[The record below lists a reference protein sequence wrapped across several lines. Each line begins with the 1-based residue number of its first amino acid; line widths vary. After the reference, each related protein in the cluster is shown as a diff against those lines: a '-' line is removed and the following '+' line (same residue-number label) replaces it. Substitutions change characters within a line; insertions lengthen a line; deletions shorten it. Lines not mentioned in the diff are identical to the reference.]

1 MTQPQTSVL
10 HSQIE
15 AFPPLPATVTKV
27 LAVTSNP
34 ESSAQDL
41 MQAVIPDQTMCSAI
55 LKAANS
61 AFFGIPREVSTIERA
76 VVVLGYEE
84 IQNIVI
90 GKAIFSSLPKLSKE
104 SRQTVGVFWEHAF
117 TCGLA
122 AKIIAEHLRLSPSE
136 LFIDGLIHDIGK
148 IAMLLAFPSEYSVL
162 RDISSPNHAHCAT
175 EEKNRFGISHDEA
188 GLQLARRWLLPEQ
201 LMMAIGYHHTPQ
213 DAPACIERPLII
225 QVADILSLMHNY
237 SDTME
242 AHDVERI
249 FADFFPEISSLWQ
262 NNQLQWA
269 PENLGLWFD
278 KLVQTRED
286 EQGVLSIFTS
296 S

>member
-1 MTQPQTSVL
+1 MQPR
-10 HSQIE
+10 H
-15 AFPPLPATVTKV
+15 
-27 LAVTSNP
+27 
-34 ESSAQDL
+34 
-41 MQAVIPDQTMCSAI
+41 
-55 LKAANS
+55 
-61 AFFGIPREVSTIERA
+61 
-76 VVVLGYEE
+76 VVVDRQLREAAGVGG
-84 IQNIVI
+84 QVLDFGRRPAA
-90 GKAIFSSLPKLSKE
+90 GKRGGKLLEGRKAGAG
-104 SRQTVGVFWEHAF
+104 QGLV

-162 RDISSPNHAHCAT
+162 RDISSQDHAHCAT

-237 SDTME
+237 SDSME

-249 FADFFPEISSLWQ
+249 FTDFFPEISSLWQ
-262 NNQLQWA
+262 RNQLQWA
-269 PENLGLWFD
+269 PENLGLWFY

-286 EQGVLSIFTS
+286 EQGILSIFTS